1 MWINYPHM
9 PTGANAQKNTF
20 KKLIAWAKENDILL
34 VNDNPY
40 SFVLTKQPQ
49 SLLSITGAMEVALG
63 LGLIIPRTRKYAGLL
78 MALFLVAVYWANLN
92 MWINN
97 VPLEGKTF
105 EGKWHVL
112 RLIAQVMMIGVALWV
127 GNWLERKNNIFS
139 KSESRIFLN

>member
-1 MWINYPHM
+1 MQHSSSFILGIFFINVGIGHFLDPAWFEPIV
-9 PTGANAQKNTF
+9 PTILGDPTF
-20 KKLIAWAKENDILL
+20 W
-34 VNDNPY
+34 
-40 SFVLTKQPQ
+40 VL
-49 SLLSITGAMEVALG
+49 ITGAMEVVLG

-127 GNWLERKNNIFS
+127 GNWLERKNNIYS